1 MTWRQQMICRIL
13 LMIASLMAENEE
25 LKKELRYL
33 SNSITQYKEPE
44 TLEGND
50 E

>member
-13 LMIASLMAENEE
+13 LMIAVMLSENEK
-25 LKKELRYL
+25 LAGELRYL
-33 SNSITQYKEPE
+33 SNSITQYREPE
-44 TLEGND
+44 TSEGND

>member
-33 SNSITQYKEPE
+33 SNSITQYKEPILGE
-44 TLEGND
+44 ED